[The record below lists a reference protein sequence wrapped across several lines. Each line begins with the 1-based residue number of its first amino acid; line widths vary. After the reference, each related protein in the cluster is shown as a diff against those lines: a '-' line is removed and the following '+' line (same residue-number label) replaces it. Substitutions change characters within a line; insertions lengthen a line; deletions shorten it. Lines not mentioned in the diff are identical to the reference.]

1 MEQVPAAG
9 HPSGRRDR
17 WSWLTLAPSGAW
29 CLLLALTVF
38 FGEFSER
45 AVVLLGLAVPLLLLL
60 GACGFAYGSIAVLVF
75 VVTGR
80 WRRAVS
86 HLLGIGM
93 LVLAVLSVPTLG
105 NASRYVRFKVNLPT
119 YEARIA
125 EWRARHP
132 DGTPARLVLE
142 NRDLSVFV
150 TATLFESIIFDET
163 DAVLSDPCPLLGVDR
178 DPCPVAPG
186 SRVRSRSMS
195 VFVEPISGHFYWVT
209 ES

>member
-17 WSWLTLAPSGAW
+17 WAWLALAPSGAW

-45 AVVLLGLAVPLLLLL
+45 AVVILGLAFPLLLLL

-75 VVTGR
+75 LVTGR

-93 LVLAVLSVPTLG
+93 LALAVLSVPTLED
-105 NASRYVRFKVNLPT
+105 ASRAIRFRLQLPA

-150 TATLFESIIFDET
+150 TANHFEKIIYDES
-163 DAVLSDPCPLLGVDR
+163 DGALEDPCAAEGKGHCPMVPR
-178 DPCPVAPG
+178 DSPESDGIP
-186 SRVRSRSMS
+186 RSVHR
-195 VFVEPISGHFYWVT
+195 IWGHFYRVS
-209 ES
+209 EF

>member
-1 MEQVPAAG
+1 MQQVPAVG

-17 WSWLTLAPSGAW
+17 WAWLTLAPSGAW

-45 AVVLLGLAVPLLLLL
+45 AVVVLGFAFALLLLV
-60 GACGFAYGSIAVLVF
+60 GVCVFAYGSIAALVF
-75 VVTGR
+75 LVTGR

-93 LVLAVLSVPTLG
+93 LALAVFSVPTLG
-105 NASRYVRFKVNLPT
+105 DASRAIRFRLQLPT

-150 TATLFESIIFDET
+150 TSTLLESIIFDET
-163 DAVLSDPCPLLGVDR
+163 DAVLSDPCPVLRGDR
-178 DPCPVAPG
+178 DLC
-186 SRVRSRSMS
+186 RMK